1 MLSKKIK
8 FLKYKNRNFSINS
21 KEVKKNDIFFAI
33 EGSKQSGVL
42 YSSEALSKGAFK
54 VVTSKNIKN
63 KNYLVVKNVRKFL
76 AEACSVKYKEKP
88 NNIIAVTGTNGK
100 SSVANFYFQILKN
113 LKKNSAAI
121 GTLGI
126 FYKNKFKRTSLTTP
140 DTITIHKELNFLKR
154 NKINYVCLEASSHGL
169 HQNRLDSINF
179 KAGIFT
185 NFTQDHLDYH
195 KNLKNYLKAKLYL
208 FSSLLKKNSFAIID
222 TDIPE
227 YSILNKICK
236 RRKINILSFGS
247 KGNTIKLISH
257 NYLGKQQ
264 IIKINF
270 LNKIYNI
277 RINLIGDFQIKN
289 LFAAILA
296 AYLSSENPNKIIN
309 TLSKIKSTK
318 GRMQY
323 VGSKKKHSAVVV
335 DYAHTPDA
343 LKKSLQTLAKQFNK
357 KIDLVFGCGGDRD
370 QGKRYKMGRI
380 ANQFASKIYLTN
392 DNPRSENPNFIIS
405 QIKKGCPKSKIILDR
420 KIAIRSAI
428 KNLNTDSIL
437 LIAGKGHENYQII
450 NNKKKYFSDQKVS
463 KKFLK

>member
-8 FLKYKNRNFSINS
+8 FLKYQNRNFSINS
-21 KEVKKNDIFFAI
+21 KKVNKNDIFFAI
-33 EGSKQSGVL
+33 EGSKQSGSL
-42 YSSEALSKGAFK
+42 YSSEALSKGAYK
-54 VVTSKNIKN
+54 VVTSKNIRN
-63 KNYLVVKNVRKFL
+63 KNYLIVKNVKKFL

-88 NNIIAVTGTNGK
+88 KNIIAVTGTNGK

-113 LKKNSAAI
+113 LKINSAAI

-126 FYKNKFKRTSLTTP
+126 FYKNKVKRINLTTP
-140 DTITIHKELNFLKR
+140 DIITIHKELNFLKKK
-154 NKINYVCLEASSHGL
+154 KIDNVCLEASSHGL
-169 HQNRLDSINF
+169 HQNRLDGINF
-179 KAGIFT
+179 TAGIFT

-195 KNLKNYLKAKLYL
+195 KNLKNYLQAKLYL
-208 FSSLLKKNSFAIID
+208 FSSLLKKNSFAILD

-227 YSILNKICK
+227 FSIISKICK
-236 RRKINILSFGS
+236 KRKIKILSFGS
-247 KGNTIKLISH
+247 KGNAIKLISH
-257 NYLGKQQ
+257 YYFGKKQ

-277 RINLIGDFQIKN
+277 KLDLIGDFQIKN

-296 AYLSSENPNKIIN
+296 SYLSVKNPDQIIN
-309 TLSKIKSTK
+309 VLSKIRSAT

-323 VGSKKKHSAVVV
+323 VGNKKKSAVVV

-357 KIDLVFGCGGDRD
+357 KVDVVFGCGGDRD
-370 QGKRYKMGRI
+370 KGKRYKMGKI

-392 DNPRSENPNFIIS
+392 DNPRSENPNSIIK
-405 QIKKGCPKSKIILDR
+405 QIKKGCSRSKIILDR
-420 KIAIRSAI
+420 KIAIKTAI
-428 KNLNTDSIL
+428 NNLNADSIL

-450 NNKKKYFSDQKVS
+450 NNQKKYFSDQKVS
-463 KKFLK
+463 KLFLK

>member
-21 KEVKKNDIFFAI
+21 KKVNKNDIFFAI
-33 EGSKQSGVL
+33 DGSKQSGNL
-42 YSSEALSKGAFK
+42 YSAEALSRGAFK

-63 KNYLVVKNVRKFL
+63 KNYLIVKNVRKFL
-76 AEACSVKYKEKP
+76 AEACSIKYKEKP

-100 SSVANFYFQILKN
+100 SSVAHFYFQILKN
-113 LKKNSAAI
+113 LKINSAAI

-126 FYKNKFKRTSLTTP
+126 FYKNKVKRTNLTTP
-140 DTITIHKELNFLKR
+140 DIITIYKELNFLKKK
-154 NKINYVCLEASSHGL
+154 KIDNVCLEASSHGL
-169 HQNRLDSINF
+169 HQNRLDGINF
-179 KAGIFT
+179 TAGIFT

-195 KNLKNYLKAKLYL
+195 KNLKNYLQAKLHL
-208 FSSLLKKNSFAIID
+208 FSSLLKKNSFAILD

-227 YSILNKICK
+227 FSIISKICK
-236 RRKINILSFGS
+236 KRKIKILSFGS
-247 KGNTIKLISH
+247 KGNAIKLISH
-257 NYLGKQQ
+257 YYFGKKQ

-277 RINLIGDFQIKN
+277 KLDLIGDFQIKN

-296 AYLSSENPNKIIN
+296 SYLSVKNPDQIIN
-309 TLSKIKSTK
+309 VLSKIRSAT

-323 VGSKKKHSAVVV
+323 VGNKKKSAVVV

-357 KIDLVFGCGGDRD
+357 KVDVVFGCGGDRD
-370 QGKRYKMGRI
+370 KGKRYKMGKI

-392 DNPRSENPNFIIS
+392 DNPRSENPTSIIN
-405 QIKKGCPKSKIILDR
+405 QIKTRCLRGKIILDR
-420 KIAIRSAI
+420 KIAIKTAI
-428 KNLNTDSIL
+428 NNLNTESNL

-450 NNKKKYFSDQKVS
+450 NNQKKYFSDQKVS
-463 KKFLK
+463 KLFLK

>member
-8 FLKYKNRNFSINS
+8 FLKYQNRNFSINS
-21 KEVKKNDIFFAI
+21 KKVNKNDIFFAI
-33 EGSKQSGVL
+33 EGSKQSGSL
-42 YSSEALSKGAFK
+42 YSSEALSKGAYK
-54 VVTSKNIKN
+54 VVTSKKIRN
-63 KNYLVVKNVRKFL
+63 KNYLIVKNVKKFL

-88 NNIIAVTGTNGK
+88 KNIIAVTGTNGK

-113 LKKNSAAI
+113 LKINSAAI

-126 FYKNKFKRTSLTTP
+126 FYKNKVKRINLTTP
-140 DTITIHKELNFLKR
+140 DIITIHKELNFLKKK
-154 NKINYVCLEASSHGL
+154 KIDNVCLEASSHGL
-169 HQNRLDSINF
+169 HQNRLDGINF
-179 KAGIFT
+179 TAGIFT

-195 KNLKNYLKAKLYL
+195 KNLKNYLQAKLYL
-208 FSSLLKKNSFAIID
+208 FSSLLKKNSFAILD

-227 YSILNKICK
+227 FSIISKICK
-236 RRKINILSFGS
+236 KRKIKILSFGS
-247 KGNTIKLISH
+247 KGNAIKLISH
-257 NYLGKQQ
+257 YYFGKKQ

-277 RINLIGDFQIKN
+277 KLDLIGDFQIKN

-296 AYLSSENPNKIIN
+296 SYLSVKNPDQIIN
-309 TLSKIKSTK
+309 LLSKIRSAT

-323 VGSKKKHSAVVV
+323 VGNKKKSAVVV

-357 KIDLVFGCGGDRD
+357 KVDVVFGCGGDRD
-370 QGKRYKMGRI
+370 KGKRYKMGKI

-392 DNPRSENPNFIIS
+392 DNPRSENPTSIIN
-405 QIKKGCPKSKIILDR
+405 QIKTGCLRGKIILDR
-420 KIAIRSAI
+420 KIAIKTAI
-428 KNLNTDSIL
+428 NNLNTESNL

-450 NNKKKYFSDQKVS
+450 NNQKKYFSDQKVS
-463 KKFLK
+463 KLFLK

>member
-21 KEVKKNDIFFAI
+21 KKVKKNDIFFAM
-33 EGSKQSGVL
+33 EGSKQSGNL
-42 YSSEALSKGAFK
+42 YSSEALSKGAYK
-54 VVTSKNIKN
+54 VVTSKNIRN
-63 KNYLVVKNVRKFL
+63 KNYLIVKNVNKFL

-88 NNIIAVTGTNGK
+88 KNIIAVTGTNGK

-113 LKKNSAAI
+113 LKINSAAI

-126 FYKNKFKRTSLTTP
+126 FYKNKVKRTNLTTP
-140 DTITIHKELNFLKR
+140 DIITIHKELNFLKK
-154 NKINYVCLEASSHGL
+154 NKIDNVCLEASSHGL
-169 HQNRLDSINF
+169 HQNRLDGINF
-179 KAGIFT
+179 AAGIFT

-195 KNLKNYLKAKLYL
+195 KNLKNYLQAKLSL
-208 FSSLLKKNSFAIID
+208 FSSLLNKNSFAVLD

-227 YSILNKICK
+227 FSIINKICK
-236 RRKINILSFGS
+236 KRKIKILSFGS
-247 KGNTIKLISH
+247 RGNTIKLISH
-257 NYLGKQQ
+257 YYFGNKQ

-277 RINLIGDFQIKN
+277 KLDLIGDFQIKN

-296 AYLSSENPNKIIN
+296 SYLSVKNPDQIIN
-309 TLSKIKSTK
+309 TLSKIKSAN

-323 VGSKKKHSAVVV
+323 VGNKKKSAVVV

-357 KIDLVFGCGGDRD
+357 KVDVVFGCGGDRD
-370 QGKRYKMGRI
+370 KGKRYKMGEI
-380 ANQFASKIYLTN
+380 ADQFASKIYLTN
-392 DNPRSENPNFIIS
+392 DNPRSENPTSIIK
-405 QIKKGCPKSKIILDR
+405 QIKKGCSRSKIILDR
-420 KIAIRSAI
+420 KMAIKSAI
-428 KNLNTDSIL
+428 NNLNTDSIL

-450 NNKKKYFSDQKVS
+450 NNQKKYFSDQKIIR
-463 KKFLK
+463 L

>member
-8 FLKYKNRNFSINS
+8 FLKYQNRNFSINS
-21 KEVKKNDIFFAI
+21 KKVNKNDIFFAI
-33 EGSKQSGVL
+33 EGSKQSGSL
-42 YSSEALSKGAFK
+42 YSSEALSKGAYK
-54 VVTSKNIKN
+54 VVTSKKIRN
-63 KNYLVVKNVRKFL
+63 KNYLIVKNVKKFL

-88 NNIIAVTGTNGK
+88 KNIIAVTGTNGK

-113 LKKNSAAI
+113 LKINSAAI

-126 FYKNKFKRTSLTTP
+126 FYKNKVKRTNLTTP
-140 DTITIHKELNFLKR
+140 DIITIHKELNFLKKK
-154 NKINYVCLEASSHGL
+154 KIDNVCLEASSHGL
-169 HQNRLDSINF
+169 HQNRLDGINF
-179 KAGIFT
+179 TAGIFT

-195 KNLKNYLKAKLYL
+195 KNLKNYLQAKLYL
-208 FSSLLKKNSFAIID
+208 FSSLLKKNSFAILD

-227 YSILNKICK
+227 FSIISKICK
-236 RRKINILSFGS
+236 KRKIKILSFGS
-247 KGNTIKLISH
+247 KGNAIKLISH
-257 NYLGKQQ
+257 YYFGKKQ

-277 RINLIGDFQIKN
+277 KLDLIGDFQIKN

-296 AYLSSENPNKIIN
+296 SYLSVKNPDQIIN
-309 TLSKIKSTK
+309 VLSKIRSAT

-323 VGSKKKHSAVVV
+323 VGNKKKSAVVV

-357 KIDLVFGCGGDRD
+357 KVDVVFGCGGDRD
-370 QGKRYKMGRI
+370 KGKRYKMGKI

-392 DNPRSENPNFIIS
+392 DNPRSENPTSIID
-405 QIKKGCPKSKIILDR
+405 QIKTGCLRGKIILDR
-420 KIAIRSAI
+420 KIAIKTAI
-428 KNLNTDSIL
+428 NNLNTESNL

-450 NNKKKYFSDQKVS
+450 NNQKKYFSDQKVS
-463 KKFLK
+463 KLFLK

>member
-8 FLKYKNRNFSINS
+8 FLKYQNRNFSINS
-21 KEVKKNDIFFAI
+21 KKVNKNDIFFAI
-33 EGSKQSGVL
+33 EGSKQSGSL
-42 YSSEALSKGAFK
+42 YSSEALSKGAYK
-54 VVTSKNIKN
+54 VVTSKKIRN
-63 KNYLVVKNVRKFL
+63 KNYLIVKNVKKFL

-88 NNIIAVTGTNGK
+88 KNIIAVTGTNGK

-113 LKKNSAAI
+113 LKINSAAI

-126 FYKNKFKRTSLTTP
+126 FYKNKVKRINLTTP
-140 DTITIHKELNFLKR
+140 DIITIHKELNFLKKK
-154 NKINYVCLEASSHGL
+154 KIDNVCLEASSHGL
-169 HQNRLDSINF
+169 HQNRLDGINF
-179 KAGIFT
+179 TAGIFT

-195 KNLKNYLKAKLYL
+195 KNLKNYLQAKLYL
-208 FSSLLKKNSFAIID
+208 FSSLLKKNSFAILD

-227 YSILNKICK
+227 FSIISKICK
-236 RRKINILSFGS
+236 KRKIKILSFGS
-247 KGNTIKLISH
+247 KGNAIKLISH
-257 NYLGKQQ
+257 YYFGKKQ

-277 RINLIGDFQIKN
+277 KLDLIGDFQIKN

-296 AYLSSENPNKIIN
+296 SYLSVKNPDQIIN
-309 TLSKIKSTK
+309 VLSKIRSAT

-323 VGSKKKHSAVVV
+323 VGNKKKSAVVV

-357 KIDLVFGCGGDRD
+357 KVDVVFGCGGDRD
-370 QGKRYKMGRI
+370 KGKRYKMGKI

-392 DNPRSENPNFIIS
+392 DNPRSENPTSIIK
-405 QIKKGCPKSKIILDR
+405 QIKTGCSRAKIILDR
-420 KIAIRSAI
+420 KIAIKTAI
-428 KNLNTDSIL
+428 NNLNTESNL

-450 NNKKKYFSDQKVS
+450 NNQKKYFSDQKVS
-463 KKFLK
+463 KLFLK